1 MAVRYYK
8 KIDWLLGVIG
18 GGMFLFYLMFW
29 AVFNYVNRSLL
40 KIELANKL
48 ILKNITT
55 ENDYPANDQ
64 DL

>member
-1 MAVRYYK
+1 
-8 KIDWLLGVIG
+8 
-18 GGMFLFYLMFW
+18 MFLFYLMFW